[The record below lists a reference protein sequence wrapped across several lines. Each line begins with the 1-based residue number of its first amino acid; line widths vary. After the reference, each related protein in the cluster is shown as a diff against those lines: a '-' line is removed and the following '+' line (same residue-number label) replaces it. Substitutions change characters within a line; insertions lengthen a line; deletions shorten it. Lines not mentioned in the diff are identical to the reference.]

1 MLAKPMWV
9 VMMETS
15 QSMIGSYINDQGMM
29 VCGLEKR
36 NKESIEYSM
45 IIERSG
51 MEWNGMDVC
60 RSNAGITDQNKNQNQ
75 NQNQN
80 QSRYLL

>member
-1 MLAKPMWV
+1 
-9 VMMETS
+9 
-15 QSMIGSYINDQGMM
+15 
-29 VCGLEKR
+29 
-36 NKESIEYSM
+36 M